1 MFNIKNKNILI
12 TGATS
17 GIGRSTVLAL
27 SSMGASVTFIARNK
41 DKAEILLKE
50 LNKKSQN
57 KAAYILADLSS
68 QKEVKSAAK
77 EYLKMNRPLDI
88 LINNAGLINLKR
100 RETIDGFEETF
111 AVNHLAYFSL
121 TNLLIDKLKESESAR
136 IINISSGA
144 HQFVKRMNF
153 DDIQSEKNYK
163 PFKVYSYSKLANI
176 LFTRKLSEILK
187 DDNITVN
194 CLHPGVVAT
203 GFASQ
208 NDSKFQKFLFKLS
221 KPFMRSSN
229 KGAETSIYLSSSD
242 DVSDVSGKYFYNSKV
257 SKISSGA
264 SNEEDTERLWRISME
279 LPGLDY

>member
-17 GIGRSTVLAL
+17 GIGRATVLAL

-50 LNKKSQN
+50 LNTKSQN

-279 LPGLDY
+279 LTELV

>member
-1 MFNIKNKNILI
+1 MFNVKNKNILI

-17 GIGRSTVLAL
+17 GIGRSTAIAL
-27 SSMGASVTFIARNK
+27 SSMGARVTFIARNK
-41 DKAEILLKE
+41 DKAEVLLKE
-50 LNKKSQN
+50 LNCNTEN
-57 KAAYILADLSS
+57 KAAYIIADLSS
-68 QKEVKSAAK
+68 QDEVKSAAK
-77 EYLKMNRPLDI
+77 EYLNMNISLDI

-100 RETIDGFEETF
+100 RETVDGFEETF

-121 TNLLIDKLKESESAR
+121 TNILIDKIKESKSAR

-144 HQFVKRMNF
+144 HQFVSRMNF
-153 DDIQSEKNYK
+153 DDLQSEKNYK

-176 LFTRKLSEILK
+176 LFTRKLSEVLK
-187 DDNITVN
+187 NDNITVN

-208 NDSKFQKFLFKLS
+208 NNSKIQKLLFKLS

-242 DVSDVSGKYFYNSKV
+242 EVSDVSGKYFYNSKI

-264 SNEEDTERLWRISME
+264 SNKEDTEKLWEISME
-279 LPGLDY
+279 LTGLI

>member
-50 LNKKSQN
+50 LNTKSQN
-57 KAAYILADLSS
+57 EAAYILADLSS

-264 SNEEDTERLWRISME
+264 SNEEDAERLWRISME
-279 LPGLDY
+279 LTELV

>member
-50 LNKKSQN
+50 LNTKSQN
-57 KAAYILADLSS
+57 EAAYILADLSS

-264 SNEEDTERLWRISME
+264 SNEEDTERLWKISME
-279 LPGLDY
+279 LTELV

>member
-1 MFNIKNKNILI
+1 MFNVKNKNILI

-17 GIGRSTVLAL
+17 GIGRSTAIAL
-27 SSMGASVTFIARNK
+27 SSMGARVTFIARNK
-41 DKAEILLKE
+41 DKAEVLLKE
-50 LNKKSQN
+50 LNCNTEN
-57 KAAYILADLSS
+57 KAAYIIADLSS
-68 QKEVKSAAK
+68 QDEVKSAAK
-77 EYLKMNRPLDI
+77 EYLNMNISLDI

-100 RETIDGFEETF
+100 RETVDGFEETF

-121 TNLLIDKLKESESAR
+121 TNILIDKIKESKSAR

-279 LPGLDY
+279 LTELV

>member
-50 LNKKSQN
+50 LNTKSQN

-242 DVSDVSGKYFYNSKV
+242 DVSDVSGKYFYNSKI

-264 SNEEDTERLWRISME
+264 SNEEDAERLWRISME
-279 LPGLDY
+279 LTELV

>member
-50 LNKKSQN
+50 LNTKSQN
-57 KAAYILADLSS
+57 EAAYILADLSS

-77 EYLKMNRPLDI
+77 EYLKMNRSLDI

-242 DVSDVSGKYFYNSKV
+242 DVSDVSGKYFYNSKI

-279 LPGLDY
+279 LTELV

>member
-50 LNKKSQN
+50 LNTKSKN

-88 LINNAGLINLKR
+88 LINNAGLINLKI

-194 CLHPGVVAT
+194 CIHPGVVAT

-264 SNEEDTERLWRISME
+264 SNKEDTERLWRISME
-279 LPGLDY
+279 LTELV

>member
-229 KGAETSIYLSSSD
+229 KGAETSIYLSSSE

-279 LPGLDY
+279 LTDLV

>member
-50 LNKKSQN
+50 LNTKSQN
-57 KAAYILADLSS
+57 EAAYILADLSS

-121 TNLLIDKLKESESAR
+121 TNLLIDKLRESESAR

-279 LPGLDY
+279 LTELV

>member
-1 MFNIKNKNILI
+1 MFNIKNKNILR

-17 GIGRSTVLAL
+17 GSGRSTVLAL

-50 LNKKSQN
+50 LNTKSQN

-100 RETIDGFEETF
+100 REAIDGFEETF

-279 LPGLDY
+279 LTELV

>member
-153 DDIQSEKNYK
+153 DDIQSKKNYK

-279 LPGLDY
+279 LTELV

>member
-1 MFNIKNKNILI
+1 MFNVKNKNILI

-17 GIGRSTVLAL
+17 GIGKSTAIAL
-27 SSMGASVTFIARNK
+27 SSMGARVTFIARNK
-41 DKAEILLKE
+41 DKAEVLLKE
-50 LNKKSQN
+50 LNCNTEN
-57 KAAYILADLSS
+57 KAAYIIADLSS
-68 QKEVKSAAK
+68 QDEVKSAAK
-77 EYLKMNRPLDI
+77 EYLNMNISLDI

-100 RETIDGFEETF
+100 RETVDGFEETF

-121 TNLLIDKLKESESAR
+121 TNILIDKIKESKSAR

-144 HQFVKRMNF
+144 HQFVSRMNF
-153 DDIQSEKNYK
+153 DDLQSEKNYK

-176 LFTRKLSEILK
+176 LFTRKLSEVLIN
-187 DDNITVN
+187 DNITVN

-208 NDSKFQKFLFKLS
+208 NDSKIQKLLFKLS

-242 DVSDVSGKYFYNSKV
+242 EVSDVSGKYFYNSKI

-264 SNEEDTERLWRISME
+264 SSKEDAEKLWEISME
-279 LPGLDY
+279 LTGLI

>member
-50 LNKKSQN
+50 LNTKSQN
-57 KAAYILADLSS
+57 EAAYILADLSS

-77 EYLKMNRPLDI
+77 EYLKMNMPLDI

-136 IINISSGA
+136 IINIYSGA

-279 LPGLDY
+279 LTELV

>member
-279 LPGLDY
+279 LTELV

>member
-50 LNKKSQN
+50 LNTKSQN

-77 EYLKMNRPLDI
+77 EYLKMKRPLDI

-279 LPGLDY
+279 LTELV

>member
-50 LNKKSQN
+50 LNTKSQN

-163 PFKVYSYSKLANI
+163 PFKVDSYSKLANI

-229 KGAETSIYLSSSD
+229 KGAETSIYLSSSE

-279 LPGLDY
+279 LTELV

>member
-1 MFNIKNKNILI
+1 MFNVNNKNILI

-17 GIGRSTVLAL
+17 GIGRSTAIAL
-27 SSMGASVTFIARNK
+27 SSMGARVTFIARNK
-41 DKAEILLKE
+41 DKAEVLLKE
-50 LNKKSQN
+50 LNCNTEN
-57 KAAYILADLSS
+57 KAAYIIADLSS
-68 QKEVKSAAK
+68 QDEVKSAAK
-77 EYLKMNRPLDI
+77 EYLNMNISLDI

-100 RETIDGFEETF
+100 RETVDGFEETF

-121 TNLLIDKLKESESAR
+121 TNILIDKIKESKSAR

-144 HQFVKRMNF
+144 HQFVSRMNF
-153 DDIQSEKNYK
+153 DDLQSEKNYK

-176 LFTRKLSEILK
+176 LFTRKLSEVLK
-187 DDNITVN
+187 NDNITVN

-203 GFASQ
+203 GLASQ
-208 NDSKFQKFLFKLS
+208 NDSKIQKLLFKLS

-242 DVSDVSGKYFYNSKV
+242 EVSDVSGKYFYNSKI

-264 SNEEDTERLWRISME
+264 SNKEDAEKLWEISME
-279 LPGLDY
+279 LTGLI

>member
-41 DKAEILLKE
+41 NKAEILLKE
-50 LNKKSQN
+50 LNTKSQN

-279 LPGLDY
+279 LTELV

>member
-17 GIGRSTVLAL
+17 GIGRATVLVL
-27 SSMGASVTFIARNK
+27 SSMGANVTFIARNK

-50 LNKKSQN
+50 LNTKSQN

-279 LPGLDY
+279 LTELV

>member
-50 LNKKSQN
+50 LNTKSQN

-264 SNEEDTERLWRISME
+264 SNEEDTERLCKISME
-279 LPGLDY
+279 LTELV

>member
-50 LNKKSQN
+50 LNTKSQN

-264 SNEEDTERLWRISME
+264 SNEEDTERLWKISME
-279 LPGLDY
+279 LTGLV

>member
-1 MFNIKNKNILI
+1 MFNVKNKNILI

-17 GIGRSTVLAL
+17 GIGRSTAVTL
-27 SSMGASVTFIARNK
+27 SSMGARVTFIARNK
-41 DKAEILLKE
+41 DKAEDLLKE
-50 LNKKSQN
+50 LNCNTEN
-57 KAAYILADLSS
+57 KAAYIIADLSS
-68 QKEVKSAAK
+68 QDEVKSAAK
-77 EYLKMNRPLDI
+77 EYLNMNISLDI

-100 RETIDGFEETF
+100 CETIDGFEETF

-121 TNLLIDKLKESESAR
+121 TNLLIDKIKESKSAR

-144 HQFVKRMNF
+144 HQFVSRMNF
-153 DDIQSEKNYK
+153 DDLQSEKNYK

-176 LFTRKLSEILK
+176 LFTRKLSEVLK
-187 DDNITVN
+187 NDNITVN

-208 NDSKFQKFLFKLS
+208 NDSKIQKLLFKLS

-229 KGAETSIYLSSSD
+229 KGAETSVYLSSSD
-242 DVSDVSGKYFYNSKV
+242 EVSDVSGEYFYNSKI

-264 SNEEDTERLWRISME
+264 SNKEDAEKLWEISME
-279 LPGLDY
+279 LTGLK

>member
-1 MFNIKNKNILI
+1 MFNVKNKNILI

-17 GIGRSTVLAL
+17 GIGRSTAIAL
-27 SSMGASVTFIARNK
+27 SSMGARVTFIARNK
-41 DKAEILLKE
+41 DKAEVLLKE
-50 LNKKSQN
+50 LNCNTEN
-57 KAAYILADLSS
+57 KAAYIIADLSS
-68 QKEVKSAAK
+68 QDEVKSAAK
-77 EYLKMNRPLDI
+77 EYLNMNISLDI

-100 RETIDGFEETF
+100 RETVDGFEETF

-121 TNLLIDKLKESESAR
+121 TNILIDKIKESKSAR

-144 HQFVKRMNF
+144 HQFVSRMNF
-153 DDIQSEKNYK
+153 DDLQSEKNYN

-176 LFTRKLSEILK
+176 LFTRKLSEVLK
-187 DDNITVN
+187 NDNITVN

-208 NDSKFQKFLFKLS
+208 NDSKIQKLLFKLS

-242 DVSDVSGKYFYNSKV
+242 EVSDVSGKYFYNSKI

-264 SNEEDTERLWRISME
+264 SSKEDAEKLWEISME
-279 LPGLDY
+279 LTGLI

>member
-17 GIGRSTVLAL
+17 GIGRSTALAL

-50 LNKKSQN
+50 LNTKSQN

-208 NDSKFQKFLFKLS
+208 NDSKVQKFLFKLS

-279 LPGLDY
+279 LTELV

>member
-50 LNKKSQN
+50 LNTKSQN

-229 KGAETSIYLSSSD
+229 KGAETSIYLSSSE

-279 LPGLDY
+279 LTELV

>member
-50 LNKKSQN
+50 LNTKSQN

-264 SNEEDTERLWRISME
+264 SNEEDTERLWRISVE
-279 LPGLDY
+279 LTELV

>member
-1 MFNIKNKNILI
+1 MFNVKNKNILI

-17 GIGRSTVLAL
+17 GIGRSTAIAL
-27 SSMGASVTFIARNK
+27 SSMGARVTFIARNK
-41 DKAEILLKE
+41 DKAEVLLKE
-50 LNKKSQN
+50 LNCNTEN
-57 KAAYILADLSS
+57 KAAYIIADLSS
-68 QKEVKSAAK
+68 QDEVKSAAK
-77 EYLKMNRPLDI
+77 EYLNMNISLDI

-100 RETIDGFEETF
+100 RETVDGFEETF

-121 TNLLIDKLKESESAR
+121 TNILIDKIKESKSAR

-144 HQFVKRMNF
+144 HQFVSRMNF
-153 DDIQSEKNYK
+153 DDLQSEKNYK

-176 LFTRKLSEILK
+176 LFTRKLSEVLK
-187 DDNITVN
+187 NDNITVN

-208 NDSKFQKFLFKLS
+208 NDSKIQKLLFKLS

-242 DVSDVSGKYFYNSKV
+242 EVSDVSGKYFYNSK
-257 SKISSGA
+257 S
-264 SNEEDTERLWRISME
+264 TT
-279 LPGLDY
+279 

>member
-50 LNKKSQN
+50 LNTKSQN

-279 LPGLDY
+279 LTELV

>member
-50 LNKKSQN
+50 LNTKSKN

-279 LPGLDY
+279 LTELV

>member
-1 MFNIKNKNILI
+1 MFNVKNKNILI

-17 GIGRSTVLAL
+17 GIGRSTAIAL
-27 SSMGASVTFIARNK
+27 SSMGARVIFIARNK
-41 DKAEILLKE
+41 DKAEVLLKE
-50 LNKKSQN
+50 LNCNTEN
-57 KAAYILADLSS
+57 KAAYIIADLSS
-68 QKEVKSAAK
+68 QDEVKSAAK
-77 EYLKMNRPLDI
+77 EYLNMNISLDI

-100 RETIDGFEETF
+100 RETVDGFEETF

-121 TNLLIDKLKESESAR
+121 TNILIDKIKESKSAR

-144 HQFVKRMNF
+144 HQFVSRLNF
-153 DDIQSEKNYK
+153 DDLQSEKNYK

-176 LFTRKLSEILK
+176 LFTRKLSEVLK
-187 DDNITVN
+187 NDNITVN

-208 NDSKFQKFLFKLS
+208 NDSKIQKLLFKLS

-242 DVSDVSGKYFYNSKV
+242 EVSDVSGKYFYNSKI

-264 SNEEDTERLWRISME
+264 SNKEDAEKLWEISME
-279 LPGLDY
+279 LTGLI

>member
-1 MFNIKNKNILI
+1 
-12 TGATS
+12 
-17 GIGRSTVLAL
+17 
-27 SSMGASVTFIARNK
+27 MGASVTFIARNK

-50 LNKKSQN
+50 LNTKSQN
-57 KAAYILADLSS
+57 EAAYILADLSS

-279 LPGLDY
+279 LTELV

>member
-50 LNKKSQN
+50 LNTKSQN

-208 NDSKFQKFLFKLS
+208 NDSKVQKFLFKLS

-279 LPGLDY
+279 LTELVK

>member
-50 LNKKSQN
+50 LNAKSQN

-279 LPGLDY
+279 LTELV

>member
-41 DKAEILLKE
+41 TKAEILLKE
-50 LNKKSQN
+50 LNTKSQN

-208 NDSKFQKFLFKLS
+208 NDSKVQKFLFKLS

-279 LPGLDY
+279 LTELV